1 MTPSQYQLTIHSS
14 GPPSAAAEFK
24 ALGNDRLRKL
34 SEDEMSTEIQK
45 IRERT
50 LDGMRSYIEAVLK
63 DNGDPGYTDM
73 DVDRCGA
80 IIDSYIQRISSCKH
94 GDEQSIMSVVR
105 DTVFELNALNSEA
118 GESLIETDQREDLAE
133 LIIKAAAVVG
143 VGNGKD
149 DLTEEW
155 REW

>member
-1 MTPSQYQLTIHSS
+1 M
-14 GPPSAAAEFK
+14 
-24 ALGNDRLRKL
+24 N
-34 SEDEMSTEIQK
+34 TEIQR

-50 LDGMRSYIEAVLK
+50 LDGMRGYMEAVLE
-63 DNGDPGYTDM
+63 DNDDPGYTEADI
-73 DVDRCGA
+73 DKCGA

-94 GDEQSIMSVVR
+94 GDEQAVMSAVR
-105 DTVFELNALNSEA
+105 DTILELNALNSEA

>member
-1 MTPSQYQLTIHSS
+1 
-14 GPPSAAAEFK
+14 
-24 ALGNDRLRKL
+24 
-34 SEDEMSTEIQK
+34 MSTEIQR

-63 DNGDPGYTDM
+63 DNGDPGYTEM
-73 DVDRCGA
+73 DVDKCGA

-94 GDEQSIMSVVR
+94 GDEQAIMSVVR

>member
-1 MTPSQYQLTIHSS
+1 MSVEI
-14 GPPSAAAEFK
+14 
-24 ALGNDRLRKL
+24 LR
-34 SEDEMSTEIQK
+34 

-50 LDGMRSYIEAVLK
+50 LGGMRSYMEAVLEDK
-63 DNGDPGYTDM
+63 GDPGYTEADIEK
-73 DVDRCGA
+73 CGQ
-80 IIDSYIQRISSCKH
+80 ILDSYIQRVSSSDH
-94 GDEQSIMSVVR
+94 GDEQAVMSAVK
-105 DTVFELNALNSEA
+105 DTVLALNVLNLES

-133 LIIKAAAVVG
+133 LIIKAAADIG

>member
-1 MTPSQYQLTIHSS
+1 MDS
-14 GPPSAAAEFK
+14 
-24 ALGNDRLRKL
+24 
-34 SEDEMSTEIQK
+34 EIQK

-50 LDGMRSYIEAVLK
+50 LEGMRSYMQAVLK
-63 DNGDPGYTDM
+63 DNDDPGYTEADIE
-73 DVDRCGA
+73 RCA
-80 IIDSYIQRISSCKH
+80 SIIDSYIQRVSSCPH
-94 GDEQSIMSVVR
+94 GDEQSVMSAVR
-105 DTVFELNALNSEA
+105 DAVLELNTLNSEA

-143 VGNGKD
+143 VGNGKN